1 MENIP
6 SSNSRKIKL
15 SLLNITDTL
24 TMFNIGYKYN
34 FKITKDLKTRD
45 PGSLENLCGGFRLQP
60 NTYHKQ
66 FNIEAQHGA
75 TREDTFFCPNDVVFM
90 ICVRL
95 CLNVSWRALI
105 PSVDVL
111 DNCPGHGRGRR

>member
-1 MENIP
+1 
-6 SSNSRKIKL
+6 
-15 SLLNITDTL
+15 
-24 TMFNIGYKYN
+24 MFNIGYKYN